1 MRDLA
6 QLPKGH
12 LHLHLEGA
20 MRTATLHE
28 LAERDG
34 LAVPKIAGYGN
45 FGVFAATYVAA
56 TKVIKSPDDLAR
68 IAREVVAD
76 AADHGAVYVEP
87 AFYPANRYDHLGG
100 DQAAVEIVLA
110 AGFAEAADQG
120 IAFGL
125 MLSADRTTDV
135 AEAVGLAHL
144 AVSLRDRGIVAFG
157 LANDETGWPPAPFEP
172 AFAIARAGGLLS
184 TPHAGEL
191 AGPESVRD
199 ALDFLGADR
208 VQHGVRA
215 IEDPDLIARVADS
228 GVCFD
233 VCPSSN
239 VLLSVV
245 PSMAEHP
252 LPALL
257 AAGVRCS
264 LNSDDPLLFGP
275 SLLDEYEIC
284 RTELGLDDIALAGIA
299 RASLECS
306 GAPKEVV
313 LQGVAGIDAWLAT

>member
-20 MRTATLHE
+20 MRPSTLHE

-34 LAVPKIAGYGN
+34 LTVPKISGYGS
-45 FGVFAATYVAA
+45 FSVFASTYVAA
-56 TKVIKSPDDLAR
+56 CTVIKSPDDLAR
-68 IAREVVAD
+68 VAREVVAD

-87 AFYPANRYDHLGG
+87 AFYPANRYEHVGG
-100 DQAAVEIVLA
+100 EQAAVEIVLA
-110 AGFAEAADQG
+110 AGHAEAAARG
-120 IAFGL
+120 ISFGL

-135 AEAVGLAHL
+135 SESIRLARL
-144 AVSLRDRGIVAFG
+144 AVSLRDKGIVAFG
-157 LANDETGWPPAPFEP
+157 LANDEAIGPPAPFEE

-184 TPHAGEL
+184 TPHAGEH
-191 AGPESVRD
+191 AGPDSVRV
-199 ALDFLGADR
+199 ALDLLGADR
-208 VQHGVRA
+208 IQHGVRA
-215 IEDPDLIARVADS
+215 IEDPDLVARIADS
-228 GVCFD
+228 AVCLD

-245 PSMAEHP
+245 PTIEGHP

-284 RTELGLDDIALAGIA
+284 RTRLGLDDAALAGIA
-299 RASLECS
+299 RSSLECS
-306 GAPKEVV
+306 GAAKDVV
-313 LQGVAGIDAWLAT
+313 LQGVAGIEAWLAS